1 LLLNA
6 PIAVPNLE
14 NLLYEKKNG
23 VAYVTIKHLKVLT
36 ALNRKTLAELT
47 AVFEDVREDCAVL
60 GVILAGWPHEN
71 FITWADLSCAG
82 IRDLASVTPV
92 ETEELTRD
100 AERVFNLIDHS
111 RKPVIAAVNGF
122 ALADG
127 CEAAMACS
135 IRLATEGAKF
145 GLPEVKLGVL
155 AGLEETQQLLLSCEV
170 ITAED
175 AYCIGLVHEVV
186 PAEDLLPRA
195 EAILKQMHAP
205 HTIPSQTEPLACG
218 DSFSAICAT
227 SEDNEQDAALYL
239 EKRLDIPSPLTR
251 MG

>member
-1 LLLNA
+1 MNVS
-6 PIAVPNLE
+6 IAEPNHE
-14 NLLYEKKNG
+14 NVLYEKKNG

-47 AVFEDVREDCAVL
+47 AVFEDVREDSAVL
-60 GVILAGWPHEN
+60 GVILAGWPHKN

-82 IRDLASVTPV
+82 IRDLASVAPV
-92 ETEELTRD
+92 ETEEFTRD
-100 AERVFNLIDHS
+100 AQRVFNLIDHS

-122 ALADG
+122 ALTDG

-135 IRLATEGAKF
+135 IRLAAEGAKF

-155 AGLEETQQLLLSCEV
+155 AGLGETQQLLLSCEV

-175 AYCIGLVHEVV
+175 AYCIGLVREVV

-195 EAILKQMHAP
+195 EAILKQIHAP
-205 HTIPSQTEPLACG
+205 HTIPSQMEPLPRG
-218 DSFSAICAT
+218 DSFFSICAT
-227 SEDNEQDAALYL
+227 SEDNEQGAALCL
-239 EKRLDIPSPLTR
+239 EKRLDIPSPQTPV
-251 MG
+251 G

>member
-1 LLLNA
+1 MNA
-6 PIAVPNLE
+6 PIVGPNLE
-14 NLLYEKKNG
+14 NVLYEKKNG

-36 ALNRKTLAELT
+36 ALNRKTLTELT
-47 AVFEDVREDCAVL
+47 AVFEDAREDCAVL

-92 ETEELTRD
+92 ETEEFARD
-100 AERVFNLIDHS
+100 AQRVFNFINHS

-122 ALADG
+122 ALAGG

-135 IRLATEGAKF
+135 IRLATEGARF
-145 GLPEVKLGVL
+145 ALPEVKLGVL
-155 AGLEETQQLLLSCEV
+155 AGLGETRQLLLSCEI

-186 PAEDLLPRA
+186 PAEDLFPRA
-195 EAILKQMHAP
+195 EAILKQIHPP
-205 HTIPSQTEPLACG
+205 HTIPSQTEPMARG
-218 DSFSAICAT
+218 DSFFAICAT
-227 SEDNEQDAALYL
+227 SEDNEQYAALHL
-239 EKRLDIPSPLTR
+239 EKRLDIPSPPTL